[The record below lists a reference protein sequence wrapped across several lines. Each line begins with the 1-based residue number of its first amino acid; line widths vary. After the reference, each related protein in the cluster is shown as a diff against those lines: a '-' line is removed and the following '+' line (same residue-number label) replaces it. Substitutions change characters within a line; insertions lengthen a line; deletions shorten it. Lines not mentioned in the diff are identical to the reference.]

1 MSGQVEEV
9 LTRLKKE
16 PAGWR
21 RERLLAVKL
30 GLQGDKSLQEIAAD
44 VGRARSAIQE
54 WLESYRQGGIEG
66 LLKKERG
73 RGPQS
78 ALEPHMR
85 RELLKKLARGK
96 QRRGADV
103 QSWLEQRFGLRVT
116 LTSIY
121 RYLGKC
127 AASLK
132 VPRPSHPQRSEN
144 AARTFSANAG
154 AAADDVAPARRAS
167 GAPLGGR

>member
-1 MSGQVEEV
+1 MARTRRKLDVLGQAEEV
-9 LTRLKKE
+9 LTRLKQE

-21 RERLLAVKL
+21 RERLRAVKL

-44 VGRARSAIQE
+44 VGRARSVIQA
-54 WLESYRQGGIEG
+54 WLESYRQRGIEG
-66 LLKKERG
+66 LLQKRRG
-73 RGPQS
+73 RGPKS
-78 ALEPHMR
+78 DLSPLMR

-103 QSWLEQRFGLRVT
+103 QSWLKQRFGLQVT

-127 AASLK
+127 AASLT
-132 VPRPSHPQRSEN
+132 
-144 AARTFSANAG
+144 A
-154 AAADDVAPARRAS
+154 
-167 GAPLGGR
+167 